1 MSVATP
7 AQAAGNGAGAGAGAG
22 SGVRTNTGS
31 NAPLGGPAARFLDL
45 LAAEWIKFRSVQ
57 STYWALVCAAVPSIL
72 VGILIAQ
79 NVRSDW
85 ANLVTHPDFHFD
97 ALASSFDGFEFSQLV
112 MGVLGVLVISSEY
125 SSGLIRATFAATP
138 QRRAV
143 LAAKTV
149 MIGAVTLLSGEILAF
164 AAFFPVQGIMHGVG
178 AGVSIGSPEALR
190 AVLVA
195 GFYLAVLAL
204 IGLAFG
210 VLLRHTAGAICAVFA
225 LVFILPGVVSAF
237 PAPWNDRIG
246 RLLPTDCLGQL
257 ISQHPHTNDLSR
269 PWSFVVIVAYPVVL
283 LAVANYVLRRRDA

>member
-1 MSVATP
+1 MSIVTP
-7 AQAAGNGAGAGAGAG
+7 AQAAGNGSGAGAGTG
-22 SGVRTNTGS
+22 LRTSTDS

-45 LAAEWIKFRSVQ
+45 LAAEWIKFRSVR
-57 STYWALVCAAVPSIL
+57 STYWALMCAAVPSIL

-79 NVRSDW
+79 NTRSNW
-85 ANLVTHPDFHFD
+85 ANLITHPDFHFD

-125 SSGLIRATFAATP
+125 SSGLIRSTFAATP

-149 MIGAVTLLSGEILAF
+149 MIGLFTLASGEILAF
-164 AAFFPVQGIMHGVG
+164 AAFFPVQAIMHGVG
-178 AGVSIGSPEALR
+178 AGVSIGSWVALR

-195 GFYLAVLAL
+195 GLYLAVLAL

-210 VLLRHTAGAICAVFA
+210 VMLRHTAGAICAVFG

-237 PAPWNDRIG
+237 PAPWSDRIG
-246 RLLPTDCLGQL
+246 KFLPTDCIGQL

-269 PWSFVVIVAYPVVL
+269 PWSFVVIMAYPVVL
-283 LAVANYVLRRRDA
+283 LAIANYVLRRRDA

>member
-1 MSVATP
+1 MSIATP
-7 AQAAGNGAGAGAGAG
+7 SEATGNGAGSGARA
-22 SGVRTNTGS
+22 RANTGS
-31 NAPLGGPAARFLDL
+31 HPPLGGPAARFLDL

-57 STYWALVCAAVPSIL
+57 STYWAVVCAAVPSIL

-79 NVRSDW
+79 NVRSNW
-85 ANLVTHPDFHFD
+85 ANLSTHPDFHFD

-125 SSGLIRATFAATP
+125 ASGLIRATIAATP

-149 MIGAVTLLSGEILAF
+149 MIGAFTLLCGEILAF
-164 AAFFPVQGIMHGVG
+164 AAFFPVQAIMHGVG
-178 AGVSIGSPEALR
+178 AGLSIGSPGALR

-210 VLLRHTAGAICAVFA
+210 VLLRHTAWAICAVFG

-237 PAPWNDRIG
+237 PAPWGDRIG
-246 RLLPTDCLGQL
+246 QFLPTDCLGQL
-257 ISQHPHTNDLSR
+257 IAQQPHANDLSR

-283 LAVANYVLRRRDA
+283 LALAHYVLRKRDA